1 MENTLFT
8 LSVMKTIKR
17 FLEQQEFE
25 SISKM
30 DDFEFMSEI
39 GFSIYRKH
47 AKDVIELLL
56 HRNKFSQSVEG
67 YELEKKNDNLI
78 INQ

>member
-1 MENTLFT
+1 MEKTLFT
-8 LSVMKTIKR
+8 LSEKEAIKR
-17 FLEQQEFE
+17 FLEQQEFA
-25 SISKM
+25 KCRFM
-30 DDFEFMSEI
+30 DDFEFMSDEE
-39 GFSIYRKH
+39 FSTYLKN

-56 HRNKFSQSVEG
+56 HRNEFSQSVEG